1 MGLSLP
7 ESFILKIDIPIR
19 RLKLS
24 NFDICTNQVD
34 TSTLRFNTQ
43 MDERIESFMQRWPVE
58 DLEVKQFCF
67 DEQFD
72 PLYNSKKEEA
82 EQEDDKKDDKYFSR
96 NEVKCLIIGLYLM
109 SELHHKFHL
118 NLKNLPNL

>member
-1 MGLSLP
+1 MIWSH
-7 ESFILKIDIPIR
+7 
-19 RLKLS
+19 
-24 NFDICTNQVD
+24 FDICTNQVD

-96 NEVKCLIIGLYLM
+96 NEVKRLIIGLYLM

-118 NLKNLPNL
+118 NLKNLTHL